1 MKPAVELDHGMYL
14 IDTCYKGIP
23 EYTGVYVVKGEKT
36 ALVESGATPGISRIL
51 AGLDFL
57 GIHKEEIKYVIITHV
72 HLDHGG
78 GAGAL
83 AGELPEAKIVAHP
96 RGARHLIDPARL
108 VAAVKGL
115 FSGNFEAV
123 YGEVLPVPEERVL
136 APEDEFTL
144 DLGGRQ
150 LVFYHTPGHARHHLC
165 IYDSLSKGIFSGDAL
180 GIRFPFL
187 SRLLGHDY
195 PFPITAPTEFDPDD
209 YLATLDRIAG
219 LELQYV
225 YFTHFGPARE
235 PYRLIKH
242 GREMAEA
249 FAGIGRRIHETRG
262 TLPELEA
269 KLWEFIKADLLKR
282 GLDEKILSSANLDVY
297 DLKLSAR
304 GLAHFF
310 SAKKRER

>member
-1 MKPAVELDHGMYL
+1 MKPAVELEHGIYL

-23 EYTGVYVVKGEKT
+23 EYTGVYVVKGEKM

-51 AGLDFL
+51 AGLDYL
-57 GIHKEEIKYVIITHV
+57 GIRKEEIKYVAITHV

-96 RGARHLIDPARL
+96 RGAKHLIDPARL
-108 VAAVKGL
+108 VAAVRELTGK
-115 FSGNFEAV
+115 NFEAL
-123 YGEVLPVPEERVL
+123 YGEILPVPAERIFI
-136 APEDEFTL
+136 PEDEFTL
-144 DLGGRQ
+144 DLGGRR

-165 IYDSLSKGIFSGDAL
+165 IYDSLSKGIFSGDVL

-195 PFPITAPTEFDPDD
+195 PFPITAPTEFDPDVS
-209 YLATLDRIAG
+209 LDTMERIAA
-219 LELQYV
+219 LELQYI
-225 YFTHFGPARE
+225 YFTHFGPALE

-242 GREMAEA
+242 GREMIEA
-249 FAGIGRRIHETRG
+249 FAGIGRRIHEAGG
-262 TLPELEA
+262 TIPDLEA
-269 KLWEFIKADLLKR
+269 ALWDFIKADLRKH
-282 GLDEKILSSANLDVY
+282 GLDDKILSSANLDVY

-310 SAKKRER
+310 HARKREG